1 MRKNYLLTVVA
12 LLSVVLLF
20 TQCKNTKSSDSAADQ
35 AAADSC
41 KNIRLPIA
49 VVNVDTLLDKYAYAV
64 DLSETLLRKQEGSR
78 ATLNQKARELR
89 NEMEE
94 FQRKY
99 ENNAFLSR
107 DRAQQ
112 ENDRLMR
119 KQEDLQKLD
128 ERMTQEFLTE
138 QQKLNQMLKDSVD
151 SSIAVFNSD
160 RRFHLIL
167 SNASGDNVL
176 YYSDGYDITNELIDF
191 MNARYCRQPA
201 ATTGK

>member
-1 MRKNYLLTVVA
+1 MKKNYLLTITA

-20 TQCKNTKSSDSAADQ
+20 TQCENKKSSGASSTPD
-35 AAADSC
+35 AADSC

-49 VVNVDTLLDKYAYAV
+49 VVNVDSLLDKYVYAV

-89 NEMEE
+89 AEMEE

-160 RRFHLIL
+160 HRYHLIL

-176 YYSDGYDITNELIDF
+176 YYDKGYDITDELINF
-191 MNARYCRQPA
+191 MNARYSP
-201 ATTGK
+201 TVGK

>member
-1 MRKNYLLTVVA
+1 MEKNHLLAGAV
-12 LLSVVLLF
+12 LLSAVLLF
-20 TQCKNTKSSDSAADQ
+20 TQCKNEKPSESTENQITAESIQ
-35 AAADSC
+35 AV
-41 KNIRLPIA
+41 RLPIA
-49 VVNVDTLLDKYAYAV
+49 VVNVDTLLDKYAYAI

-176 YYSDGYDITNELIDF
+176 YYDDNYDITTELINF
-191 MNARYCRQPA
+191 MNARYSPA
-201 ATTGK
+201 IGK